1 MKRFCPIFVALS
13 LLLVFCSHGEKP
25 KQTENPKSAEPALAL
40 TPPKEANVDSNK
52 KYIAVIRTNKGDIKV
67 ELYPK
72 EAPLSVT
79 NFIQLAE
86 KGFYKGLTFHRV
98 VPDFVIQGGDPTGT
112 GRGGPGYTLPAE
124 IKRSH
129 SAGALAWARLPDT
142 DPVGRPINPKKESS
156 GSQFYITL
164 APQPSLD
171 GQYTVFGQAVAGM
184 DVAKQIQR
192 GDRIE
197 DVVVAAE

>member
-1 MKRFCPIFVALS
+1 
-13 LLLVFCSHGEKP
+13 
-25 KQTENPKSAEPALAL
+25 
-40 TPPKEANVDSNK
+40 
-52 KYIAVIRTNKGDIKV
+52 
-67 ELYPK
+67 LYPK

-79 NFIQLAE
+79 NFVELAQ
-86 KGFYKGLTFHRV
+86 KGFYKGLIFHRV

-112 GRGGPGYTLPAE
+112 GRGGPGYTLAPE

-129 SAGALAWARLPDT
+129 TEGALAWARLPDT
-142 DPVGRPINPKKESS
+142 DPAGKPLNPKKESS

-171 GQYTVFGQAVAGM
+171 GEYTVFGQTVEGM
-184 DVAKQIQR
+184 EVTKQIER

-197 DVVVAAE
+197 DVVVAVE